1 MISTHDYKPNSP
13 GWVMARFFNC
23 WKRRAWVQML
33 AYVQP
38 SWLVQHEEP
47 NRVLRLSLHTL
58 VDAEFVQI
66 NAETGITTVFLVNID
81 RKSSYHRDQ
90 SVKAVRLVR
99 EGKKWGI
106 DPKSI
111 I

>member
-1 MISTHDYKPNSP
+1 MIKIREFKPNSP
-13 GWVMARFFNC
+13 GWVMAKFFNC

-33 AYVQP
+33 AYIQP
-38 SWLVQHEEP
+38 SWLAQHEEP
-47 NRVLRLSLHTL
+47 NRTLRLSLHTL
-58 VDAEFVQI
+58 VDAEFVQV
-66 NAETGITTVFLVNID
+66 NAETGITTVFLVDIR
-81 RKSSYHRDQ
+81 RKSDYHADQ

-106 DPKSI
+106 DPGSI